1 MYDSWMQDAFE
12 SNQISN
18 KDLVQT
24 LQKLILSQVVFATT
38 NYALLLEKATG
49 VSTVTYENL
58 NIAFPRH
65 CVPAPWYYA

>member
-1 MYDSWMQDAFE
+1 MVAVVGKVIEAAKADGMYDSWMQDAFE

-38 NYALLLEKATG
+38 NYALLLEKAMG
-49 VSTVTYENL
+49 CQL
-58 NIAFPRH
+58 
-65 CVPAPWYYA
+65 